1 MRTRKS
7 ADDRKAEIVQAVLD
21 LAFEVGPAQVTTGMI
36 ANHLGL
42 TQPAVYKHFR
52 NKEDIWRSIAEGLGN
67 QVEENIAFALA
78 ADKAPLDRLRLL
90 FTGHL
95 KLIQNTPALPEIMV
109 ARDPKGDQ
117 NVVRSQMQ
125 SSMTDFQKTITSAVA
140 QGRQDGDLRKD
151 VSDADMTTLLFGI
164 IQGLALRLL
173 MTRNPAVLVEDGER
187 LLELLLSA
195 FTENEEIA

>member
-1 MRTRKS
+1 
-7 ADDRKAEIVQAVLD
+7 
-21 LAFEVGPAQVTTGMI
+21 
-36 ANHLGL
+36 LGL